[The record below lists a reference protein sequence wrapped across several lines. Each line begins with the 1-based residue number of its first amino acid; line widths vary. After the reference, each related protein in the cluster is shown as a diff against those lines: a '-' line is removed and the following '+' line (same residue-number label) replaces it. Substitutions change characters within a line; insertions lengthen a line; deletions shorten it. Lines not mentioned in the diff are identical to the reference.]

1 MTEQSALKVLI
12 VDDYDMTR
20 TLLKI
25 ILRGQRFEI
34 VGEATDGEEGVAMC
48 EKLRPDIVL
57 LDVVMP
63 KLNGLDA
70 LAKIKASSHQPMVLM
85 VSSAEEDG
93 IVEQALHLG
102 ASGYIL
108 KPFNTAS
115 VIETL
120 NQARE
125 TFIVR
130 NAAAVKRQL

>member
-34 VGEATDGEEGVAMC
+34 VGEATDGLEGVAMC

-63 KLNGLDA
+63 KLNGLEA

-93 IVEQALHLG
+93 IVEEALRLG

-120 NQARE
+120 NEARDN
-125 TFIVR
+125 FIVR
-130 NAAAVKRQL
+130 NAASIQRQT

>member
-1 MTEQSALKVLI
+1 MTEQSILKVLI

-34 VGEATDGEEGVAMC
+34 VGEAEDGEEGVAMC
-48 EKLRPDIVL
+48 EKLRPDLVL
-57 LDVVMP
+57 LDVMMP
-63 KLNGLDA
+63 KLNGIEA
-70 LAKIKASSHQPMVLM
+70 LAKIKESSHQPMVLM
-85 VSSAEEDG
+85 VSGAEDEK
-93 IVEQALHLG
+93 IVSQALNLG
-102 ASGYIL
+102 ASGYIV

-125 TFIVR
+125 SFIVR
-130 NAAAVKRQL
+130 NAAAVNRT

>member
-1 MTEQSALKVLI
+1 MTEQSILKVLI

-34 VGEATDGEEGVAMC
+34 VGEAEDGEEGVAMC
-48 EKLRPDIVL
+48 EKLRPDLVL
-57 LDVVMP
+57 LDVMMP
-63 KLNGLDA
+63 KLNGIEA
-70 LAKIKASSHQPMVLM
+70 LAKIKESSHQPMVLM
-85 VSSAEEDG
+85 VSGAEDEK
-93 IVEQALHLG
+93 IVAQALNLG
-102 ASGYIL
+102 ASGYIV

-125 TFIVR
+125 SFIVR
-130 NAAAVKRQL
+130 NAAAVNRT

>member
-1 MTEQSALKVLI
+1 MSEQAALKVLI

-34 VGEATDGEEGVAMC
+34 VGEAVDGEEGVAMC
-48 EKLRPDIVL
+48 TNLQPDIVL

-63 KLNGLDA
+63 KLNGLEA
-70 LAKIKASSHQPMVLM
+70 LAKIKSMARQPMVLM
-85 VSSAEEDG
+85 VSGAEESG
-93 IVEQALHLG
+93 VVEQAVRLG

-115 VIETL
+115 VIETM
-120 NQARE
+120 NQARD
-125 TFIVR
+125 TFILR
-130 NAAAVKRQL
+130 NAAEIKRH

>member
-1 MTEQSALKVLI
+1 MSEQSALKVLI

-102 ASGYIL
+102 ASGYVL

-130 NAAAVKRQL
+130 NAAAVKRQS

>member
-34 VGEATDGEEGVAMC
+34 VGEATDGVEGVAMC

-63 KLNGLDA
+63 KLNGLEA
-70 LAKIKASSHQPMVLM
+70 LAKIKASTHQPMVLM

-93 IVEQALHLG
+93 IVEEALRLG

-120 NQARE
+120 NEARDN
-125 TFIVR
+125 FIVR
-130 NAAAVKRQL
+130 NAASIQRQT

>member
-1 MTEQSALKVLI
+1 MTEQAALKVLI

-63 KLNGLDA
+63 KLNGLEA
-70 LAKIKASSHQPMVLM
+70 LAKIKSSAHQPMVLM

-93 IVEQALHLG
+93 IVEQALRLG

-120 NQARE
+120 NEARE
-125 TFIVR
+125 NFIVR
-130 NAAAVKRQL
+130 NAAAVKRQS

>member
-1 MTEQSALKVLI
+1 MAEQAAVKVLI

-34 VGEATDGEEGVAMC
+34 VGEAIDGEAGVAMC

-70 LAKIKASSHQPMVLM
+70 LAKIKSSVHQPMVLM
-85 VSSAEEDG
+85 VSSAEEDR
-93 IVEQALHLG
+93 IVEQALRLG

-120 NQARE
+120 NDARE
-125 TFIVR
+125 NFIVR
-130 NAAAVKRQL
+130 NAASVKRQT